1 MYCAPQEVVGSCMV
15 HNTNVDHIFS
25 ALLHNNNL
33 YLKIWL
39 FFGSENY
46 EGMFLGGVDDSKPVE
61 DFLRYCLDPPPPTSI
76 LHTMM
81 WIDLPTVN

>member
-39 FFGSENY
+39 LFGSENY

-61 DFLRYCLDPPPPTSI
+61 DFFEVVLGAPTPY
-76 LHTMM
+76 LHTAYC
-81 WIDLPTVN
+81 DVD